1 MCITLSLVGMDIHE
15 QHVGEREGAEELDI
29 TSSLL
34 RMDMHER
41 PYMSS
46 TYVSKCASLFP
57 LRRAREGRR
66 GVRGMVDKW
75 WLEMYS
81 CMDMRQAMFHVSW

>member
-46 TYVSKCASLFP
+46 TYVSKYVSLFP

-66 GVRGMVDKW
+66 GVRGYGRY
-75 WLEMYS
+75 MYYVRGV
-81 CMDMRQAMFHVSW
+81 CVWGGRLG

>member
-1 MCITLSLVGMDIHE
+1 MCVTLFLVGMDIHE

-41 PYMSS
+41 RELVS
-46 TYVSKCASLFP
+46 TA
-57 LRRAREGRR
+57 
-66 GVRGMVDKW
+66 
-75 WLEMYS
+75 
-81 CMDMRQAMFHVSW
+81 